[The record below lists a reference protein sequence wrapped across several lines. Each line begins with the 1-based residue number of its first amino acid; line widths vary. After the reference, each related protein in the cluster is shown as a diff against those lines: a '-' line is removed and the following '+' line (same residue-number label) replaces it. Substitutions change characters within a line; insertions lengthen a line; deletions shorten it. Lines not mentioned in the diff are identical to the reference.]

1 LSPIDSPLSLTDSI
15 LGLIEPAQARSRWP
29 RAYAEA
35 ATTRT
40 AGRTSVAARSKKSY
54 RHKPVFWRPS
64 IRASAHED
72 VMAFTLIFDGDI
84 VGNPFATTTPHGT
97 PNAIAVG
104 NVIERNEELAH
115 RIDRLEAALLEA
127 RRRLAKTRATWNV
140 PCFECDA

>member
-1 LSPIDSPLSLTDSI
+1 
-15 LGLIEPAQARSRWP
+15 
-29 RAYAEA
+29 
-35 ATTRT
+35 
-40 AGRTSVAARSKKSY
+40 
-54 RHKPVFWRPS
+54 
-64 IRASAHED
+64 
-72 VMAFTLIFDGDI
+72 MAFTLIFDGDI

-140 PCFECDA
+140 PCSSATHEEGPIGTNSSAGWKNGPRGVAKSY